1 MVTRRRREYL
11 GCGLPTD
18 VVYSLGIMSLSMSLV
33 SGLDVE
39 GSRTVAW
46 TPAGQIFGPL
56 ADARAAFER
65 LSARTRAVLQRVRF
79 TFADATAMD
88 YAVNVDGLDP
98 LSAARRFMDE
108 RSDDVRPW
116 FG

>member
-1 MVTRRRREYL
+1 
-11 GCGLPTD
+11 
-18 VVYSLGIMSLSMSLV
+18 MSLV

-39 GSRTVAW
+39 GSRTVASS
-46 TPAGQIFGPL
+46 TPVRFSVSL
-56 ADARAAFER
+56 TDARAAFER

-98 LSAARRFMDE
+98 LSAPDGSWTSVPTTSARGSAE
-108 RSDDVRPW
+108 RS
-116 FG
+116 

>member
-1 MVTRRRREYL
+1 
-11 GCGLPTD
+11 
-18 VVYSLGIMSLSMSLV
+18 MSLV

-39 GSRTVAW
+39 GSRTVASS
-46 TPAGQIFGPL
+46 TPVRFSVSL
-56 ADARAAFER
+56 TDAPARPGAWLIPNRAAFER